1 MFILD
6 IKSYWEKFKIMNSKN
21 TYVIDIDETICEII
35 KPGMIYIDAVPKLD
49 VINQLNKLYDQGHT
63 IILFTARGMK
73 TYNNDIRKIY
83 QYVYP
88 VIEKWCKKH
97 NVKYHQLIMGKPWGE
112 NVFYV
117 DDKNLTISEF
127 LEH

>member
-1 MFILD
+1 
-6 IKSYWEKFKIMNSKN
+6 
-21 TYVIDIDETICEII
+21 
-35 KPGMIYIDAVPKLD
+35 
-49 VINQLNKLYDQGHT
+49 
-63 IILFTARGMK
+63 MK

>member
-1 MFILD
+1 MYGVAGD
-6 IKSYWEKFKIMNSKN
+6 YYTKE
-21 TYVIDIDETICEII
+21 DENLIPDLLAECE
-35 KPGMIYIDAVPKLD
+35 
-49 VINQLNKLYDQGHT
+49 
-63 IILFTARGMK
+63 
-73 TYNNDIRKIY
+73 
-83 QYVYP
+83 
-88 VIEKWCKKH
+88 KH